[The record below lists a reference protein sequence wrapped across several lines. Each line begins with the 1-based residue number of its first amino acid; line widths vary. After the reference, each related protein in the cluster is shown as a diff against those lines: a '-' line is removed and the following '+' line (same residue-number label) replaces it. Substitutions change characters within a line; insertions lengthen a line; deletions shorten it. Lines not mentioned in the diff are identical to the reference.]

1 MRESYLLTFRSV
13 NVDLTTVAIAPDRV
27 VMSVKRHYLAV
38 LILVIA
44 GVAHAEG
51 TLERVPT
58 RAGVTTSLFWESV
71 PGAKA
76 TVLLFPGGNGGMGR
90 VENGRPS
97 SGNFLVRSV
106 PHFLAN
112 GLDVAVF
119 GLPSDM
125 AGLDPWH
132 RQSEEHVADVRA
144 VVEFLHKR
152 SGRPVW
158 LVGTSRG
165 TTSVAAA
172 GAALRGAPIAGLVFT
187 SSMTSFRDTGAV
199 ANRDLSGI
207 RVPVLVYHH
216 EKDECHA
223 TRPQEA
229 SLIVKKL
236 ENAPVRKLVLA
247 AGGANPRGDPCGPF
261 HWHGFIGMERRA
273 LDEIA
278 AFIRAPAT

>member
-1 MRESYLLTFRSV
+1 MLRERGALLDGPVSLADRRRMLRLLLALLT
-13 NVDLTTVAIAPDRV
+13 
-27 VMSVKRHYLAV
+27 
-38 LILVIA
+38 LVTSTA
-44 GVAHAEG
+44 FAEG
-51 TLERVPT
+51 TLERIPT
-58 RAGVTTSLFWESV
+58 RTGVTTSLYWESA
-71 PGAKA
+71 PDAKA

-90 VENGRPS
+90 IENGRPS

-125 AGLDPWH
+125 PGLDPWH
-132 RQSEEHVADVRA
+132 RQSEAHVADVRA

-199 ANRDLSGI
+199 ANRDLSVI

-216 EKDECHA
+216 EKDECHT
-223 TRPQEA
+223 TRPHEA
-229 SLIVKKL
+229 SLIVKGL
-236 ENAPVRKLVLA
+236 ENAPVKKLVLA
-247 AGGANPRGDPCGPF
+247 SGGANPSGDPCGAF

-273 LDEIA
+273 VDEIA
-278 AFIRAPAT
+278 AFIRAPAN